1 MPFPPVHLTSLAAL
15 AHRLPATC
23 WLAAALQGDAQ
34 HWAEL
39 PVWWVDGDLELA
51 ALELCAQPSGNPPGE
66 WQAPLPAA
74 ALPATAAHPE
84 GALLWVNGH
93 LHVQGALTTAMAGA
107 TAADTP
113 QPVHALVMGDARVD
127 SAVLQGVHLHVQ
139 GDLAVQTLLW
149 SDGAPGGLTVLGQCT
164 AQVGLF
170 TRGNTPHWNK
180 PPRLEFALQDPP
192 CASDAQPT
200 HPHPHRGAAD
210 HETLGLLLPPHCL
223 AADNAGTGSLA
234 QLLDH
239 AAVLRTA
246 KAQQPL
252 TQPTAMVH
260 ALLPQPPTPGL
271 FTDETISAANILAAV
286 RSPVIAHKEHTAAG
300 WFGQTDFAL
309 CRQHVDADG
318 DARDDS
324 VFITVWKQWD
334 FYLAVDHPE
343 RHRGWLGAALATLQG
358 VLKRG
363 RQHPPSPS
371 APPGMPPTAA
381 TKAASADPLTLLYR
395 PYHQGEPGHWQA
407 LLPPEASGAS
417 SASGATDAEAAK
429 EPSNAQAWQA
439 CQQAWRGVLDYVRKG
454 TAQAR
459 ARYPLWAQVQAE
471 ITPARLEALTSGPLF
486 TDHYNDW
493 WDAEK
498 NGFWAGQLWIGA
510 RQPCLHEGEPWGRAF
525 KLSWQNGEDA
535 PNDPP
540 DDAHAAYQLDL
551 DEAREGPPQVRVQY
565 TQRQS
570 ESRSPIPPCAAD
582 HLARLLRLYR
592 QAQAHIESRSAALDS
607 SGPQAAVPTLP
618 LLAMPPLAH
627 DLPDTAVFGP
637 EGMECSGLWQSRG
650 QDYVHA
656 LRAQL
661 LGMQSPLGNPLAEGT
676 VSAATEQAGIKSPFH
691 MADDTPDRPEDPRT
705 PWADAVLQLA
715 RTVHQQ
721 ADGELS
727 ARFRQRFAFA
737 PDALA
742 AHAYRA
748 GQATGPALLLDG
760 GGDATPDSAPN
771 PGRVLVRTLK
781 AANGQGQDGDQGQH
795 QWWLLQGLQAQ
806 PLPDLHG
813 TGRSVNRQCFAR
825 CDGTHITTHTGWDG
839 PVMARF
845 ALPQGNEGIP
855 PALGLAAGAAG
866 QACDELIPFNNGQRV
881 LLRNST
887 GVYLLTPDA
896 VQRLH
901 PLQWDEDGPYTW
913 AKNQQAHPDGNRLR
927 LHMVHMALSADEH
940 YIAVGDQDSAHT
952 VLNAQALD
960 RAEVQVLARYAPL
973 SAYPCHTT
981 FTHAPSTHESS
992 TLLASA
998 CHLYTGST
1006 GVASVQFL
1014 GLPTQAAKGDLA
1026 LQPIQTHWR
1035 IEASAAVAG
1044 LVVLGDANGTLH
1056 GLDNAGQALWHH
1068 HMGGAVAAIDLAPD
1082 GSTLIA
1088 TSHSGYLVLLQRV
1101 DTGPDPYAIG
1111 NSDYTEVGRWL
1122 FWRDEPAPLHW

>member
-1 MPFPPVHLTSLAAL
+1 MITALAMAFPPIHLTPLAAI
-15 AHRLPATC
+15 AHRLPSAC
-23 WLAAALQGDAQ
+23 WLNEALEHDTQT
-34 HWAEL
+34 WANL
-39 PVWWVDGDLELA
+39 PVWWVDGDLDLS
-51 ALELCAQPSGNPPGE
+51 ALNLGLSESAEGRWRP
-66 WQAPLPAA
+66 PLPAEA
-74 ALPATAAHPE
+74 VISPHKHPQ

-93 LHVQGALTTAMAGA
+93 LQLQGALTSDNNNA
-107 TAADTP
+107 
-113 QPVHALVMGDARVD
+113 PVHLLVMGQAEMEC
-127 SAVLQGVHLHVQ
+127 ALLGGQQLHVQ
-139 GDLAVQTLLW
+139 GDLMVRTLCW
-149 SDGAPGGLTVLGQCT
+149 GDGAAGGLTVLGHLR
-164 AQVGLF
+164 AQAGLF
-170 TRGNTPHWNK
+170 TRGYRTAFNQQPHCDFWWQEVS
-180 PPRLEFALQDPP
+180 PVEAP
-192 CASDAQPT
+192 ASDAE
-200 HPHPHRGAAD
+200 ALA
-210 HETLGLLLPPHCL
+210 LLLAPEYLDRDAAPDTRL
-223 AADNAGTGSLA
+223 ADMLNRPA
-234 QLLDH
+234 LLH
-239 AAVLRTA
+239 AARTG
-246 KAQQPL
+246 QPL

-260 ALLPQPPTPGL
+260 ALLPQLPTPGL
-271 FTDETISAANILAAV
+271 FTDEAISAANILAAV

-343 RHRGWLGAALATLQG
+343 RRRGWLGAALATLQG

-363 RQHPPSPS
+363 RQHPPSP
-371 APPGMPPTAA
+371 AAPPTAA
-381 TKAASADPLTLLYR
+381 TKAASAGPLTLLYR

-407 LLPPEASGAS
+407 LLPPD
-417 SASGATDAEAAK
+417 ATDAEAAK
-429 EPSNAQAWQA
+429 EPGNAQAWQA

-498 NGFWAGQLWIGA
+498 NGFWAGQVWIGA

-525 KLSWQNGEDA
+525 KLSWQNGEDG

-551 DEAREGPPQVRVQY
+551 DEAREGPPQVLVQY

-607 SGPQAAVPTLP
+607 SGPQAAAPTLP

-661 LGMQSPLGNPLAEGT
+661 LGMQSPVGSPLPEGEI
-676 VSAATEQAGIKSPFH
+676 SAATEQAGIESPFH
-691 MADDTPDRPEDPRT
+691 MADDTPDLPEDPRT
-705 PWADAVLQLA
+705 PWAGAVLQLA

-760 GGDATPDSAPN
+760 GGDATPDGAPN

-781 AANGQGQDGDQGQH
+781 ATQRLGQDGGQSQP
-795 QWWLLQGLQAQ
+795 QWWLLQGLHAQ
-806 PLPDLHG
+806 PLPGLHG
-813 TGRSVNRQCFAR
+813 AGRSVNRQCFAR

-927 LHMVHMALSADEH
+927 LHMVHMALSPDEQ

-952 VLNAQALD
+952 VLNAQGLG
-960 RAEVQVLARYAPL
+960 RAEVQVMARCAPL
-973 SAYPCHTT
+973 SAYPCHAT
-981 FTHAPSTHESS
+981 FTHDPSK
-992 TLLASA
+992 LLASA

-1006 GVASVQFL
+1006 GVASVQFM

-1026 LQPIQTHWR
+1026 LQPIQTQWR
-1035 IEASAAVAG
+1035 VEASAAVAG

-1056 GLDNAGQALWHH
+1056 GLDDTGQVLWHH

-1088 TSHSGYLVLLQRV
+1088 TSHSGYVVRLQRV

>member
-1 MPFPPVHLTSLAAL
+1 MAFPPIHLTPLAAI
-15 AHRLPATC
+15 AHRLPSAC
-23 WLAAALQGDAQ
+23 WLNEALEHDTQK
-34 HWAEL
+34 WADL
-39 PVWWVDGDLELA
+39 PVWWVDGDLDLS
-51 ALELCAQPSGNPPGE
+51 ALNLGLSESAEGRWRP
-66 WQAPLPAA
+66 PLPAEA
-74 ALPATAAHPE
+74 VISPHKHPQ

-93 LHVQGALTTAMAGA
+93 LQLQGALTSDDNNA
-107 TAADTP
+107 
-113 QPVHALVMGDARVD
+113 PVHLLVMGQAEMEC
-127 SAVLQGVHLHVQ
+127 ALLGGQQLHVQ
-139 GDLAVQTLLW
+139 GDLMVRTLCW
-149 SDGAPGGLTVLGQCT
+149 GDGAAGGLTVLGHLR
-164 AQVGLF
+164 AQAGLF
-170 TRGNTPHWNK
+170 TRGYRTAFNQQPHGDFWWQEAS
-180 PPRLEFALQDPP
+180 PLEAP
-192 CASDAQPT
+192 ASDAE
-200 HPHPHRGAAD
+200 ALA
-210 HETLGLLLPPHCL
+210 LLLAPEYLDRDAAPDTRL
-223 AADNAGTGSLA
+223 ADMLNRPA
-234 QLLDH
+234 LLH
-239 AAVLRTA
+239 AARTG
-246 KAQQPL
+246 QPL

-343 RHRGWLGAALATLQG
+343 RHRGWLGAALATLRG

-363 RQHPPSPS
+363 RQRPPSPS

-429 EPSNAQAWQA
+429 EPSNAQAWRA

-927 LHMVHMALSADEH
+927 LHMVHMALSADEQ

-1006 GVASVQFL
+1006 GVASVQLL